1 MTKDEGDLRSTFV
14 AAYPRYVSR
23 LLIDRGIGIDTT
35 IADAVVE
42 GAGVLD
48 ALLLG
53 LSEEAVLEQ
62 RSSPLE
68 LFREALRPVDRA
80 LALLGVSVPAPGS
93 GARSIVPWDRYALAP
108 GSSKVLGEAAHEAHL
123 RWGLAKAAEV
133 AAFVD
138 STAGPTLGIFS
149 SSADRALIV
158 SQAEIASYR
167 TVLLPSDSP
176 VSVAVVS
183 ADERGADEIVRSCA
197 KRSRVIVYGDSI
209 DDIDQI
215 RFMSL
220 GASLTVRCDSV
231 LGDLRALLPPLV

>member
-1 MTKDEGDLRSTFV
+1 MTKDEAGVRDTFV
-14 AAYPRYVSR
+14 AAYPRYVSQ
-23 LLIDRGIGIDTT
+23 LLIDRGIEMNTT

-42 GAGVLD
+42 GTGVLD

-53 LSEEAVLEQ
+53 LSREASLDQ

-68 LFREALRPVDRA
+68 LFREALRPIDRA
-80 LALLGVSVPAPGS
+80 LALLGVPVPTAGT
-93 GARSIVPWDRYALAP
+93 GARALAPWDRYALAP

-138 STAGPTLGIFS
+138 STAGPSLGIFS
-149 SSADRALIV
+149 SLSDRALIV
-158 SQAEIASYR
+158 RQAESASYR
-167 TVLLPSDSP
+167 TVVLPSDSA

-183 ADERGADEIVRSCA
+183 ADERGADEIVRSVSG
-197 KRSRVIVYGDSI
+197 RSRVIVYGDAI

-220 GASLTVRCDSV
+220 GASSTVRRDSV
-231 LGDLRALLPPLV
+231 LIDLTALLPPLV

>member
-1 MTKDEGDLRSTFV
+1 MTNDESGIRSTFV
-14 AAYPRYVSR
+14 AAYPRYVSQ
-23 LLIDRGIGIDTT
+23 LLIDRGIEINTT

-42 GAGVLD
+42 GTGVLN

-53 LSEEAVLEQ
+53 LSREASLDQ

-68 LFREALRPVDRA
+68 LFREALRPIDRA
-80 LALLGVSVPAPGS
+80 LALLGVPVPTTGT
-93 GARSIVPWDRYALAP
+93 GARSLAPWDRYALAP
-108 GSSKVLGEAAHEAHL
+108 GSSKVLGEAAHDAHF

-138 STAGPTLGIFS
+138 STAGPSLGIFS
-149 SSADRALIV
+149 SLSDRALIV
-158 SQAEIASYR
+158 SQAESVSYR
-167 TVLLPSDSP
+167 TVVLPSDSA

-183 ADERGADEIVRSCA
+183 ADERGADEIVRSVSG
-197 KRSRVIVYGDSI
+197 RSRVIVYGDSI

-220 GASLTVRCDSV
+220 GASSTVRRDSV
-231 LGDLRALLPPLV
+231 LVHLTALLPPLV

>member
-1 MTKDEGDLRSTFV
+1 MTKDEGDIRSAFV
-14 AAYPRYVSR
+14 AAYPLYVSR
-23 LLIDRGIGIDTT
+23 LLIDRGIRMDTT
-35 IADAVVE
+35 IADAIVE
-42 GAGVLD
+42 GADVLD

-53 LSEEAVLEQ
+53 LSEEAALEQ

-68 LFREALRPVDRA
+68 LFREALRPIDRA
-80 LALLGVSVPAPGS
+80 LALLGAPVPAAGT
-93 GARSIVPWDRYALAP
+93 GARSIAPWDRYALAP

-123 RWGLAKAAEV
+123 RWGLVKAAEV

-138 STAGPTLGIFS
+138 STAGPSLGIFS
-149 SSADRALIV
+149 SLADRTLIV
-158 SQAEIASYR
+158 SQAESASYR
-167 TVLLPSDSP
+167 TVLLPSDSA

-183 ADERGADEIVRSCA
+183 ADERGADEVVRSCS

-220 GASLTVRCDSV
+220 GASSTVRRDSV
-231 LGDLRALLPPLV
+231 LGGLRALLPPLV

>member
-1 MTKDEGDLRSTFV
+1 MTKDKGDIRGTFV
-14 AAYPRYVSR
+14 AAYPRYVSQ

-42 GAGVLD
+42 GTGVLD

-53 LSEEAVLEQ
+53 LSEEPVLEQ

-68 LFREALRPVDRA
+68 LFREALRPIDRA
-80 LALLGVSVPAPGS
+80 LALLGVPVPHGT

-158 SQAEIASYR
+158 RQAEIASYR
-167 TVLLPSDSP
+167 TVLLPS
-176 VSVAVVS
+176 VGRRR
-183 ADERGADEIVRSCA
+183 ERR
-197 KRSRVIVYGDSI
+197 
-209 DDIDQI
+209 
-215 RFMSL
+215 
-220 GASLTVRCDSV
+220 
-231 LGDLRALLPPLV
+231 

>member
-1 MTKDEGDLRSTFV
+1 MTKDEGDIRSTFV
-14 AAYPRYVSR
+14 AAYPRYVSQ

-42 GAGVLD
+42 GTGVLD

-53 LSEEAVLEQ
+53 LSEDAVLEQ

-68 LFREALRPVDRA
+68 LFREALRPIDRA
-80 LALLGVSVPAPGS
+80 LALLGVPVPPGT

-167 TVLLPSDSP
+167 TVLLPSDSA

-183 ADERGADEIVRSCA
+183 ADERGADEIVRSCS

-220 GASLTVRCDSV
+220 GASSTVRCDSV
-231 LGDLRALLPPLV
+231 LGDLRTLLPPLV